1 MTDEPS
7 QYAKAENES
16 ARFTMILNDAIRDDR
31 ISWRAKGI
39 LAGCMSH
46 ANSFQFS
53 KSWIIE
59 HGTEGRDAVNNAL
72 NELRKYGYLEDRIS
86 KCSKTGK
93 ILGWGLIFKDRPS
106 EPKEDR
112 LPENPSDGET
122 VSLKTRQTGKPSDGK
137 PVTIRRPIN
146 PEDQS
151 QENQVAQRPA
161 TPETAARGSA
171 RFTAETK
178 HIPFDLQNVAAMIC
192 EFFNEHKAGAKTKRA
207 FDGLIKELLQI
218 KLDKSGGIKAVQ
230 NQLST
235 AIKRSA
241 MGEKK
246 WASITYENWQRFGQ
260 GNQSNAKL
268 QTPQLPMISVA
279 FAEDM
284 V

>member
-1 MTDEPS
+1 MTSQVS

-46 ANSFQFS
+46 ANSFQFN

-72 NELRKYGYLEDRIS
+72 NELREYGYLEDKINR
-86 KCSKTGK
+86 CSETGK
-93 ILGWGLIFKDRPS
+93 IIGWGLIFKDRPS
-106 EPKEDR
+106 EPREDR
-112 LPENPSDGET
+112 LPKNPADGFT
-122 VSLKTRQTGKPSDGK
+122 VSLETRQTGNPSDGK

-146 PEDQS
+146 PEDQFK
-151 QENQVAQRPA
+151 ENQVAGPSSPGTLVSQ
-161 TPETAARGSA
+161 GA
-171 RFTAETK
+171 RFTASPSR
-178 HIPFDLQNVAAMIC
+178 IPVELRNAEEAIC
-192 EFFNEHKAGAKTKRA
+192 SFFNEHKAGAKTKRA

-230 NQLST
+230 NQLSI
-235 AIKRSA
+235 AIKRSE
-241 MGEKK
+241 MGEKR
-246 WASITYENWQRFGQ
+246 WSSITYENWQRYG
-260 GNQSNAKL
+260 QSNQLANKL
-268 QTPQLPMISVA
+268 QPAPLPMISVA

>member
-1 MTDEPS
+1 MTDEIT
-7 QYAKAENES
+7 QYAKAESES

-39 LAGCMSH
+39 LVGCMSH

-72 NELRKYGYLEDRIS
+72 NELREYGYLEDWIN
-86 KCSKTGK
+86 KCRKTGK
-93 ILGWGLIFKDRPS
+93 ILGWGLIFRDRPS
-106 EPKEDR
+106 EPKGHR
-112 LPENPSDGET
+112 LPENPSDGKPVRREN
-122 VSLKTRQTGKPSDGK
+122 RQTEKPSDGK

-151 QENQVAQRPA
+151 QENQVAAAPAAGSWAAQKSQRFAA
-161 TPETAARGSA
+161 TPNQVPS
-171 RFTAETK
+171 
-178 HIPFDLQNVAAMIC
+178 DLQNVAAMIC

-207 FDGLIKELLQI
+207 FNGLMKELLQI
-218 KLDKSGGIKAVQ
+218 KLDKGGGIKAVQ

-260 GNQSNAKL
+260 NGQGNGKMQV
-268 QTPQLPMISVA
+268 PQLPMISVA

>member
-1 MTDEPS
+1 MTNETT

-46 ANSFQFS
+46 AGNFQFN
-53 KSWIIE
+53 KSWIID

-72 NELRKYGYLEDRIS
+72 NELRKYGYLEDRINR
-86 KCSKTGK
+86 CEKTG
-93 ILGWGLIFKDRPS
+93 IIVGWGLIFKDRPTHQR
-106 EPKEDR
+106 EDR
-112 LPENPSDGET
+112 LPENPSDGST
-122 VSLKTRQTGKPSDGK
+122 VSLKTRQTVKPSDGK

-146 PEDQS
+146 PENQS
-151 QENQVAQRPA
+151 LENQVAQRPA
-161 TPETAARGSA
+161 TPPAASTSSA
-171 RFTAETK
+171 RFTAEAK
-178 HIPFDLQNVAAMIC
+178 HIPFDLQNVADDVCA
-192 EFFNEHKAGAKTKRA
+192 FFNSHKSGAKTKRA

-230 NQLST
+230 SQLAV
-235 AIKRSA
+235 AIKRSE

-246 WASITYENWQRFGQ
+246 WASITYDNWQRFGQ
-260 GNQSNAKL
+260 SSTNNSKFQS
-268 QTPQLPMISVA
+268 PQLPMISVA

>member
-1 MTDEPS
+1 MTNETA

-46 ANSFQFS
+46 AGNFQFN
-53 KSWIIE
+53 KSWIID

-72 NELRKYGYLEDRIS
+72 NELRKYGYLEDKINR
-86 KCSKTGK
+86 CEKTG
-93 ILGWGLIFKDRPS
+93 IIVGWGLIFKDRPS
-106 EPKEDR
+106 EPKKDR
-112 LPENPSDGET
+112 LPENPSDGST
-122 VSLKTRQTGKPSDGK
+122 VSLKTRQTDNPSDGK

-146 PEDQS
+146 PENQS
-151 QENQVAQRPA
+151 LENQVARRPA

-178 HIPFDLQNVAAMIC
+178 HIPFDLQNVADDVCA
-192 EFFNEHKAGAKTKRA
+192 FFNSHKSGAKTKRA

-230 NQLST
+230 SQLAV
-235 AIKRSA
+235 AIKRSE

-246 WASITYENWQRFGQ
+246 WASITYDNWQRFGQ
-260 GNQSNAKL
+260 SNAGSSKF
-268 QTPQLPMISVA
+268 QSPQLPMISVA

>member
-1 MTDEPS
+1 MTDETA

-46 ANSFQFS
+46 AGNFQFN
-53 KSWIIE
+53 KSWIID

-72 NELRKYGYLEDRIS
+72 NELRKYGYLEDKINR
-86 KCSKTGK
+86 CEKTG
-93 ILGWGLIFKDRPS
+93 IIVGWGLIFKDRPS
-106 EPKEDR
+106 EPKKDR
-112 LPENPSDGET
+112 LPENPSDGST
-122 VSLKTRQTGKPSDGK
+122 VSLKTRQTDNPSDGK

-146 PEDQS
+146 PENQS
-151 QENQVAQRPA
+151 LENQVTQRPA
-161 TPETAARGSA
+161 TPPAASTSSA

-178 HIPFDLQNVAAMIC
+178 HIPFDLQNVADDVCA
-192 EFFNEHKAGAKTKRA
+192 FFNSHKSGAKTKRA

-230 NQLST
+230 SQLAV
-235 AIKRSA
+235 AIKRSE

-246 WASITYENWQRFGQ
+246 WASITYDNWQRFGQ
-260 GNQSNAKL
+260 SNAGSSKF
-268 QTPQLPMISVA
+268 QSPQLPMISVA